1 MLAGSAAVIITM
13 SQTIAGMPAA
23 LICLVILLAI
33 AVGSSKAEVVIPESN
48 EPTGTDREILFFECK
63 YRFCEHNKKIR
74 YWWVYDE
81 LLKFKRKYKNLDK
94 LSFYSKMS
102 IITGSFRRIFNEKAI
117 LGFYVVKQLKDREV
131 LEIGPFQS
139 DEIPPAYIEYGQGT
153 IGRSWQLKKGIM
165 EQDTAN
171 LPDYVELHSLTKAEL
186 THPIIDKATDK
197 VVAVFMLNSRFDH
210 HFEFMDELG
219 IRKVME
225 WMTDL

>member
-1 MLAGSAAVIITM
+1 MRQTTVHLASV
-13 SQTIAGMPAA
+13 
-23 LICLVILLAI
+23 LVCLVLLLAV
-33 AVGSSKAEVVIPESN
+33 AVGPSKAEVVIPECN

-81 LLKFKRKYKNLDK
+81 ILKFKRKHKNLGR
-94 LSFYSKMS
+94 LSFYSKMA
-102 IITGSFRRIFNEKAI
+102 IITGAFRRIFNEKAV

-153 IGRSWQLKKGIM
+153 IGRTWQYKKGIM
-165 EQDTAN
+165 EQDTAK
-171 LPDYVELHSLTKAEL
+171 LADYFELHSLTKAEL
-186 THPIIDKATDK
+186 THPIIDKSTGK
-197 VVAVFMLNSRFDH
+197 VLAVFTLNSRFDH

-219 IRKVME
+219 LRKIMT
-225 WMTDL
+225 WMDDL